1 MPERKHFFFGRCS
14 LSHYRSS
21 VLFFLKA
28 GRLFSTENAKLSAKK
43 TASTP
48 TQSKECAKQ
57 NNKNAISNPKWFR
70 CFVAMQFLSWIY
82 SLFWRTILRPEK
94 CSSVQKKGMSW
105 SICRKETWVAC
116 RSCWW
121 RKMDKIDALQCIFNG
136 EYFQSGVTWS
146 TNVFCHRPVP
156 VISVCLQ
163 PEMQHQCNTVY
174 TTDGQKMC
182 LNYLGGKQIQ
192 IPDRSAN
199 SLQGPE
205 KISQISL
212 ESFSFEKSLT
222 I

>member
-1 MPERKHFFFGRCS
+1 MRQKRHFKSKMISLFCS
-14 LSHYRSS
+14 
-21 VLFFLKA
+21 
-28 GRLFSTENAKLSAKK
+28 
-43 TASTP
+43 
-48 TQSKECAKQ
+48 
-57 NNKNAISNPKWFR
+57 NAI
-70 CFVAMQFLSWIY
+70 FVMNL
-82 SLFWRTILRPEK
+82 LTILAYNSEAWK

-121 RKMDKIDALQCIFNG
+121 RKMDKVDVLQCISNN
-136 EYFQSGVTWS
+136 EYFQRGVTKSCS

-182 LNYLGGKQIQ
+182 LNYLGGKQIP

>member
-1 MPERKHFFFGRCS
+1 MRQTKQQKRHFKSKMISLFCS
-14 LSHYRSS
+14 
-21 VLFFLKA
+21 
-28 GRLFSTENAKLSAKK
+28 
-43 TASTP
+43 
-48 TQSKECAKQ
+48 
-57 NNKNAISNPKWFR
+57 NAI
-70 CFVAMQFLSWIY
+70 FVMNL
-82 SLFWRTILRPEK
+82 LTILAYNSEAWK

-121 RKMDKIDALQCIFNG
+121 RKMDKIDALQCIFNS

-163 PEMQHQCNTVY
+163 PEMQLY

-182 LNYLGGKQIQ
+182 LNFLGGKQIQ